1 MTGNRVDKNPESTA
15 GNSAPAGMAAAE
27 AEPVSLAH
35 VDTWI
40 FDLDNT
46 LYPESSSL
54 FDQVDRRMGLYVEQ
68 LLSLDRVSARALQKQ
83 YFREHGTTLRG
94 LMTLHGIDPTHYLEF
109 VHAIDVSGISPNA
122 ELDRALGRLPGR
134 KVIFT
139 NASVPHA
146 ENVMDRLGIAPH
158 FSSIYDI
165 ACAGYLPKPAPATY
179 QDFISSLDVDPARA
193 IFFEDTARNLEPAAA
208 MGMTTV
214 WLETY
219 SNSSAEGAEKDYVH
233 HRTNDLAGWLMSVSL
248 DPTAASLDPT
258 AA

>member
-1 MTGNRVDKNPESTA
+1 MTRQSDAPKSLESA
-15 GNSAPAGMAAAE
+15 VAASAVPL
-27 AEPVSLAH
+27 SH
-35 VDTWI
+35 IDTWI

-46 LYPESSSL
+46 LYPESCNL
-54 FDQVDRRMGLYVEQ
+54 FDQVDRRMGLFVEQ
-68 LLSLDRVSARALQKQ
+68 LLGLDRVSARALQKQ

-94 LMTLHGIDPTHYLEF
+94 LMTLHGIDPQSYLEF
-109 VHAIDVSGISPNA
+109 VHKIDVSGITANA
-122 ELDRALGRLPGR
+122 ELDQALSRLPGR

-146 ENVMDRLGIAPH
+146 RNVMDRLGITSH

-165 ACAGYLPKPAPATY
+165 ACANYLPKPARETY
-179 QDFISSLDVDPARA
+179 EDFTSSLKVDPAKA

-219 SNSSAEGAEKDYVH
+219 SNGSAQGAENDYVH
-233 HRTNDLAGWLMSVSL
+233 HRIDDLVGWLTSVSL
-248 DPTAASLDPT
+248 DPAAE
-258 AA
+258 

>member
-1 MTGNRVDKNPESTA
+1 MISQSDIPSLRDSDIEKDA
-15 GNSAPAGMAAAE
+15 
-27 AEPVSLAH
+27 VSLSH
-35 VDTWI
+35 IDTWI

-54 FDQVDRRMGLYVEQ
+54 FDQVDRRMGLFVEQ
-68 LLSLDRVSARALQKQ
+68 LLGLDPVSARTLQKQ

-94 LMTLHGIDPTHYLEF
+94 LMTLHDIDPQSYLEF
-109 VHAIDVSGISPNA
+109 VHEIDVSGITPNR
-122 ELDRALGRLPGR
+122 ELDRVLGSLPGR

-146 ENVMDRLGIAPH
+146 LNVMNQLGIATH
-158 FSSIYDI
+158 FSDIYDI
-165 ACAGYLPKPAPATY
+165 VRANFLPKPARETY
-179 QDFISSLDVDPARA
+179 EDFTSSLQVDPSKA

-219 SNSSAEGAEKDYVH
+219 GNGSARGSENTYVH
-233 HRTNDLAGWLMSVSL
+233 YRTNDLVDWLTSIAL
-248 DPTAASLDPT
+248 DPAAE
-258 AA
+258 